1 MFKKLLLSSLVLVL
15 TACSASPKYKIS
27 DEDARKW
34 IAEWNQVLLCLY
46 PKGYK
51 TQNFNTLSP
60 EENHINN
67 LISEHMGKQIIGLN
81 NYQLMQSDLAS
92 LAYLNKQFEKLKG
105 YVNIP
110 PVDPKRCNEFKKAYQ
125 IALKQVRE
133 QQKKQKAEELARR
146 KQAAKEEAARKAFYA
161 TPEGQA
167 YLARQ
172 QLIAQQQAM
181 QAQMAM
187 QQQQILQQ
195 QQELRQQQVMN
206 AINSGLQSIANQMN
220 QNTNMINSMTN
231 QMRNS
236 MPTYQYQ
243 APSSTTC
250 YQLMGGTVRCNHR

>member
-27 DEDARKW
+27 DEDAKKW
-34 IAEWNQVLLCLY
+34 IIEGNKVEQCLF
-46 PKGYK
+46 PKEYK
-51 TQNFNTLSP
+51 AKNFNSLSQEERYLQAMGALNTLA
-60 EENHINN
+60 
-67 LISEHMGKQIIGLN
+67 QVIGMH
-81 NYQLMQSDLAS
+81 NYQLIGSDFLS
-92 LAYLNKQFEKLKG
+92 KQYLQKQYEKF
-105 YVNIP
+105 NHSNPISF
-110 PVDPKRCNEFKKAYQ
+110 DPKWCNALKKDYQ
-125 IALKQVRE
+125 IALKQIRE